1 MNSAVT
7 GLLKEEIEELIATR
21 RRLHQYP
28 ELKFEEVESAKLAAE
43 RLRAIGYNVSDQIA
57 GTGVM
62 GLLETGREGPTILL
76 RADMDALPIVEENS
90 VEYASRN
97 HGIMH
102 ACGHDG
108 HTAALLTAAK
118 QIMRVRDQLQGT
130 LKIVFQPGEE
140 GGNGALKM
148 INAGVLES
156 PKVDAAFG
164 LHLWN
169 NLPVGKVGVVA
180 GPIMAAVD
188 EFHFTVKGRGGHGA
202 MPHQTVD
209 AILAASQIVC
219 ALQTI
224 VARNVNPLDS
234 AVITVGSFH
243 AGKAFNII
251 AETAEL
257 RGTVRT
263 FSRELYDQIPSLFE
277 RVVKG
282 TAAAL
287 GADVELK
294 YERQCLPTINDPIM
308 TEFVRSIAAEVVGPE
323 NIITN
328 DSARTMGG
336 EDFSFFLER
345 VPGCFFFIGSQNS
358 ERGLIYPHHS
368 PKFDFDEAALPIGV
382 EILKRIALKFPE
394 VKRVN

>member
-1 MNSAVT
+1 MNPAALGFSEED
-7 GLLKEEIEELIATR
+7 LKELISTR
-21 RRLHQYP
+21 RQLHQNP
-28 ELKFEEVESAKLAAE
+28 ELKFEEVDSARLAAE
-43 RLRAIGYNVSDQIA
+43 RLRALGYEVQEQIA
-57 GTGVM
+57 GTGVL
-62 GLLETGREGPTILL
+62 GLLETGRKGPTILL
-76 RADMDALPIVEENS
+76 RADMDALPIYEENS
-90 VEYASRN
+90 VEYASRRP
-97 HGIMH
+97 GVMH

-108 HTAALLTAAK
+108 HTAALLTASK
-118 QIMRVRDQLQGT
+118 QLMASRDQLRGT
-130 LKIVFQPGEE
+130 LKIIFQPGEE

-169 NLPVGKVGVVA
+169 NLPVGKVAVLP

-188 EFHFTVKGRGGHGA
+188 EFHMRVNGRGGHGA

-224 VARNVNPLDS
+224 VSRNVNPLDS
-234 AVITVGSFH
+234 AVVTIGSFH
-243 AGKAFNII
+243 AGKAFNVI

-263 FSRELYDQIPSLFE
+263 FSRELYDQIPGIFK
-277 RVVKG
+277 RVVEG

-287 GADVELK
+287 GATVDLE
-294 YERQCLPTINDPIM
+294 YERQCLPTINDRAM
-308 TEFVRSIAAEVVGPE
+308 SEFVRAIAAEVVGPE
-323 NIITN
+323 NIVSDDT
-328 DSARTMGG
+328 ARTMGG

-345 VPGCFFFIGSQNS
+345 VPGCFFFVGSQNS
-358 ERGLIYPHHS
+358 ERGLVYPHHS

-382 EILKRIALKFPE
+382 EILKRIALKSHE
-394 VKRVN
+394 IKRAD